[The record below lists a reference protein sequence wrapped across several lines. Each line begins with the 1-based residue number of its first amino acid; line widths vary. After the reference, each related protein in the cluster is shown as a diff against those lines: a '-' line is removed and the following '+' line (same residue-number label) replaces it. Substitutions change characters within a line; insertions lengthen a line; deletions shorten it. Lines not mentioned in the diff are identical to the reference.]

1 MPAAYNPLAYR
12 DPAEIAQNYL
22 AQKQQQFSN
31 NLATRQDAR
40 AQGNYD
46 AQQSAA
52 EQAQHDALIKQHAQQ
67 IDAVTSYVLQ
77 QPEGQAKAYVEQQF
91 PDFVTAIQ
99 EKSGKSWAD
108 IPEESVRQI
117 ADTLSKQARASMGI
131 SAPNKMLDV
140 PLPGGAIGQR
150 DPQTNALTVPYKPP
164 EAGAPVAVVGP
175 DGKPTYVNKTDAIG
189 KRPYEKPSANVILNG
204 SAGLQGGGLDLA
216 AQTYLQTGTMPSGLS
231 RVPGASLKIVE
242 RAAQLAA
249 ENGDT
254 AKTAVLNRQ
263 AVAAGKAAL
272 SKLTTQKALVGAF
285 EKTAMK
291 NMELAASLSSE
302 LARSGSPLLNRAIM
316 SFRQGVTGDPQTAK
330 FVNALIAART
340 EYAKVLSGA
349 TGASGITDSARA
361 EADHLFSSVSNDETL
376 QAVLQVARQEMG
388 NRMSSFDEQI
398 AEVNAS
404 TSARGPNPA
413 PDASAPVAQQRLT
426 PEQAAKLPPGT
437 KFVGMDGIT
446 RVKH

>member
-46 AQQSAA
+46 AQQVAA

-140 PLPGGAIGQR
+140 QLPGGAIGQR

-164 EAGAPVAVVGP
+164 ADTGFSLNPGEVRF
-175 DGKPTYVNKTDAIG
+175 DSTG
-189 KRPYEKPSANVILNG
+189 KRIASVAPRPAAP
-204 SAGLQGGGLDLA
+204 AGGAGGL
-216 AQTYLQTGTMPSGLS
+216 
-231 RVPGASLKIVE
+231 
-242 RAAQLAA
+242 
-249 ENGDT
+249 
-254 AKTAVLNRQ
+254 
-263 AVAAGKAAL
+263 
-272 SKLTTQKALVGAF
+272 
-285 EKTAMK
+285 
-291 NMELAASLSSE
+291 
-302 LARSGSPLLNRAIM
+302 
-316 SFRQGVTGDPQTAK
+316 
-330 FVNALIAART
+330 
-340 EYAKVLSGA
+340 
-349 TGASGITDSARA
+349 
-361 EADHLFSSVSNDETL
+361 
-376 QAVLQVARQEMG
+376 
-388 NRMSSFDEQI
+388 
-398 AEVNAS
+398 
-404 TSARGPNPA
+404 A
-413 PDASAPVAQQRLT
+413 PDASTNAADVAKQIANYQIPPLGAFALRTPWGQQVMAEVGRINPEYNANEFSARKAAFNQFASGKLGNQVRSFNVALSHLDTLSQAATALGNGDVQGFNRVSQFFAQQTGSEAPTNFDAMKKVVGDELVKSIVGSGGGVADREEVAHTLSRVSSPSQLAGVISSYQKLMGGQLGGLRRQYEHSTGRKDFESLLSPEAIPYLQTHEAQGTSGPKPPQAGETAAQRAARL
-426 PEQAAKLPPGT
+426 
-437 KFVGMDGIT
+437 GI
-446 RVKH
+446 K